1 MKIKLAMLLFII
13 LMIIAVQFGQSSMKQ
28 NNIYNINGDVL
39 HKKRFT

>member
-13 LMIIAVQFGQSSMKQ
+13 LMIIAIQFGQSSMKQ

>member
-1 MKIKLAMLLFII
+1 MKIKLTMLLFII